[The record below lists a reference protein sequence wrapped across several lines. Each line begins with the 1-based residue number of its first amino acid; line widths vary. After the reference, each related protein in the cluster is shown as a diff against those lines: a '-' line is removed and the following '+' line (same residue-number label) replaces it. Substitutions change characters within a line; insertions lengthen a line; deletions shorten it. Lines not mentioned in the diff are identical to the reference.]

1 MPRSLL
7 EHYFWVS
14 GAGGYI
20 QNRLIFELIDS
31 GKEAHSHH
39 AGYHYPSIE
48 GLIRTKMQRKEEFA
62 HGLSWD
68 FHLLLLLDISDSSSW
83 TF

>member
-14 GAGGYI
+14 GVGGYI
-20 QNRLIFELIDS
+20 QNRLIFELIDL

-48 GLIRTKMQRKEEFA
+48 GLIRTKKAEEGGICSWFEL
-62 HGLSWD
+62 GLP
-68 FHLLLLLDISDSSSW
+68 SSPA
-83 TF
+83 FGHQ